1 MRRRL
6 RVVSTLEVQ
15 EGESVVRA
23 RQLGVELERS
33 PIRSDRL
40 VQSPRTREGDRH
52 VLENARIIGMIAQR
66 QTIRREGR
74 IEIALTFQGERLVQI
89 VEALRLHATVRL
101 AAEETAQPGHAMRNG
116 REKPK
121 GGGRRRQ
128 E

>member
-1 MRRRL
+1 MGRVPNPTIRVGARGWCLEESLEMRRRL

-15 EGESVVRA
+15 EGEPVVRA

-66 QTIRREGR
+66 QTIRGEGR
-74 IEIALTFQGERLVQI
+74 IEIALTF
-89 VEALRLHATVRL
+89 
-101 AAEETAQPGHAMRNG
+101 
-116 REKPK
+116 
-121 GGGRRRQ
+121 
-128 E
+128 